1 MSLVQ
6 QARQALESSG
16 AFSTGSQTLTAAA
29 SGLRLVCDLAALDHL
44 ACTFTRFEVTSDSLA
59 GASIDELK
67 RVSQT
72 LAARLT
78 YLLEPIAPI
87 EIDAGQCVIQM
98 RSNPPQR
105 DEQGTSYYELLV
117 RRGGEL
123 SLCRWSKQAHQARE
137 RLPAHV
143 TRQVFLR
150 LVGDF
155 AAVVAG

>member
-6 QARQALESSG
+6 QAQKALDASA
-16 AFSTGSQTLTAAA
+16 AFSTGSQTLAVAD
-29 SGLRLVCDLAALDHL
+29 SGRRLVCELAALDRL
-44 ACTFTRFEVTSDSLA
+44 ACAFTRFEMTSDALV

-123 SLCRWSKQAHQARE
+123 SLCRWSKQANQVRE

-143 TRQVFLR
+143 TREVFLR

-155 AAVVAG
+155 AAVAC